1 MKDEML
7 EQVMV
12 SNYHHVFKE
21 ILLSIFKSNPKL
33 TPAYLDLSMKR
44 QREVEGEI
52 DTRSSE
58 MARSLV
64 EKLKKKGWLTEEPTK
79 KQLEKEIRRTLE
91 EFKVKE

>member
-1 MKDEML
+1 MKDEVL

-33 TPAYLDLSMKR
+33 TPAYMDQSMER
-44 QREVEGEI
+44 QREIEGEI
-52 DTRSSE
+52 DARAGE
-58 MARSLV
+58 MARSFV
-64 EKLKKKGWLTEEPTK
+64 AKLKKKGWLTEEPTE

-91 EFKVKE
+91 EFGVRE